1 MLWAM
6 LYDHPV
12 NTCYYLLEHLS
23 SIGNKR
29 ADKKGEIV
37 VGGIITYIA
46 RRFGM
51 GENKGINMIEGTN
64 KLDIDTLI
72 AMHMIKP
79 QPGRITFELKLS
91 TPHILF
97 VHPNPPRTDPE
108 VAENLLYFGVNQQV
122 QEDHGIDHEH
132 EANEQFDAERWE
144 CMQATIQRIS
154 TEQQRQG
161 VEISG
166 LWHDVLRGNRINDE
180 NNQMLWNMMQ
190 HLHLQGP
197 PYGPQ

>member
-1 MLWAM
+1 M
-6 LYDHPV
+6 
-12 NTCYYLLEHLS
+12 
-23 SIGNKR
+23 
-29 ADKKGEIV
+29 V

-46 RRFGM
+46 RRFGV
-51 GENKGINMIEGTN
+51 GENKGTNRIEGTN
-64 KLDIDTLI
+64 MLDIDTLT

-97 VHPNPPRTDPE
+97 VLPKPPRTDAE
-108 VAENLLYFGVNQQV
+108 VAENLLYFGVHQQV

-144 CMQATIQRIS
+144 WMETEIQRIS
-154 TEQQRQG
+154 TKQQRKG
-161 VEISG
+161 VEMTG
-166 LWHDVLRGNRINDE
+166 LRNDVLRGNHINDE
-180 NNQMLWNMMQ
+180 NNQMLRNMMQ